1 MDRPTMDDVAARAG
15 VSRALVSLVMRGSPK
30 VSEHRRDAVLRAADE
45 LGYSPHAMARS
56 LASRTS
62 HFLGV
67 MVSDLH
73 NAFWAEIVDGLDAC
87 ARAEG
92 FELVINTGGRRATR
106 ERQALASLLSFRP
119 AGIALLGPVV
129 PAPAI
134 ASAAEQ
140 APLVLVSRSSRLST
154 VDTVNDDGQS
164 GSALAVDH
172 LVSLGHN
179 DIVHID
185 GGGGSQAAPRR
196 TGYISAMRKHRLTP
210 RVIRSEYTDVAGAKA
225 IRELLDEHG
234 GKSYPPAIPHNYK
247 NLPTAIVAAN
257 DFNAI
262 GAISALEE
270 AGLRVPADV
279 SVVGYDNTSLAALRH
294 VSLTTVDQPRIEMGR
309 LAAEALLQRVRGER
323 SRPVHHLLRPS
334 LVVRSTTSPPP
345 RI

>member
-1 MDRPTMDDVAARAG
+1 MDRPTMEDVAARAG

-73 NAFWAEIVDGLDAC
+73 NAFWAEIVDGLDAG
-87 ARAEG
+87 ARDQG
-92 FELVINTGGRRATR
+92 FELVINTGGRRAVR

-129 PAPAI
+129 PATAI
-134 ASAAEQ
+134 ETAATQ

-154 VDTVNDDGQS
+154 VDTVNDDGQTGS
-164 GSALAVDH
+164 GLAVDH
-172 LVSLGHN
+172 LVSLGHT

-196 TGYISAMRKHRLTP
+196 TGYVAAMRRHGLEP
-210 RVIRSEYTDVAGAKA
+210 QVIRSEYTDVAGAKA
-225 IRELLDEHG
+225 IRELLETRG
-234 GKSYPPAIPHNYK
+234 PH
-247 NLPTAIVAAN
+247 LPTAIVAAN

-270 AGLRVPADV
+270 AGLHVPADV

-309 LAAEALLQRVRGER
+309 LAANALLQRVRGTR
-323 SRPVHHLLRPS
+323 TTPVRHLLPPT
-334 LVVRSTTSPPP
+334 LIIRSTTATP
-345 RI
+345 R

>member
-1 MDRPTMDDVAARAG
+1 MDRPTMEDVAARAG

-30 VSEHRRDAVLRAADE
+30 VSEHRREAVLRAADE

-73 NAFWAEIVDGLDAC
+73 NAFWAEIVDGLDAF
-87 ARAEG
+87 AREEG
-92 FELVINTGGRRATR
+92 FELVINSGGRRAGR

-134 ASAAEQ
+134 AAAAEQ
-140 APLVLVSRSSRLST
+140 SPLVLVSRSSRLSA
-154 VDTVNDDGQS
+154 VDTVNDDGQTGS
-164 GSALAVDH
+164 GLAVNH
-172 LVSLGHN
+172 LVSLGHK

-196 TGYISAMRKHRLTP
+196 TGYISAMRRHRLTP
-210 RVIRSEYTDVAGAKA
+210 HVIRSEYTDAAGAKA
-225 IRELLDEHG
+225 IRELLDTRG
-234 GKSYPPAIPHNYK
+234 N

-270 AGLRVPADV
+270 AGLQVPRDV

-294 VSLTTVDQPRIEMGR
+294 VSLTTVDQPRVEMGR
-309 LAAEALLQRVRGER
+309 LAAEALLERVRGER
-323 SRPVHHLLRPS
+323 TRPVRHLLRPA
-334 LVVRSTTSPPP
+334 LIVRATTAAP
-345 RI
+345 R

>member
-1 MDRPTMDDVAARAG
+1 MDRPTMEDVAARAG

-62 HFLGV
+62 NFLGV
-67 MVSDLH
+67 MLSDLH
-73 NAFWAEIVDGLDAC
+73 NAFFAEIVDGLDAY
-87 ARAEG
+87 ARDEG
-92 FELVINTGGRRATR
+92 FELMINTGGRRAPR

-129 PAPAI
+129 PASAI

-140 APLVLVSRSSRLST
+140 SPLVLVSRSSRLST

-164 GSALAVDH
+164 GSGLAVDH
-172 LVSLGHN
+172 LVSLGHK

-185 GGGGSQAAPRR
+185 GGGGSQASPRR
-196 TGYISAMRKHRLTP
+196 TGYIAAMRRHRLIP
-210 RVIRSEYTDVAGAKA
+210 HVIRSEYTDAAGAKA
-225 IRELLDEHG
+225 IRELLDTRG
-234 GKSYPPAIPHNYK
+234 DQ
-247 NLPTAIVAAN
+247 LPTAIVAAN

-323 SRPVHHLLRPS
+323 TRPVRHLLRPS
-334 LVVRSTTSPPP
+334 LVVRSTTGPPG
-345 RI
+345 

>member
-1 MDRPTMDDVAARAG
+1 MDRPTMEDVAARAG

-30 VSEHRRDAVLRAADE
+30 VSEHRRAAVLLAADE

-62 HFLGV
+62 HFVGV

-73 NAFWAEIVDGLDAC
+73 NAFWAEVVDGLDAY
-87 ARAEG
+87 ARDQG
-92 FELVINTGGRRATR
+92 FELVINTGGRRAGR

-129 PAPAI
+129 PATAI
-134 ASAAEQ
+134 AVAASQ

-172 LVSLGHN
+172 LVSLGHT

-196 TGYISAMRKHRLTP
+196 TGYLAAMRRHGLSAK
-210 RVIRSEYTDVAGAKA
+210 VIRSEYTDAAGAKA
-225 IRELLDEHG
+225 IRELLSDR
-234 GKSYPPAIPHNYK
+234 I
-247 NLPTAIVAAN
+247 PTAVVAAN
-257 DFNAI
+257 DYNAI

-294 VSLTTVDQPRIEMGR
+294 VSLTTVDQPRTEMGR
-309 LAAEALLQRVRGER
+309 LAAEALIQRVREER
-323 SRPVHHLLRPS
+323 SHPVRHLLRPA
-334 LVVRSTTSPPP
+334 LVVRTTTAPP
-345 RI
+345 RPG

>member
-1 MDRPTMDDVAARAG
+1 MDRPTMEDVAARAG

-62 HFLGV
+62 HVLGV

-73 NAFWAEIVDGLDAC
+73 NAFWAEVVDGLDAF
-87 ARAEG
+87 ARDQG

-106 ERQALASLLSFRP
+106 EGQALTSLLSFRP
-119 AGIALLGPVV
+119 AGVALLGPVV
-129 PAPAI
+129 PATAI
-134 ASAAEQ
+134 AGAAGQ

-154 VDTVNDDGQS
+154 VDTVNDDGQT

-172 LVSLGHN
+172 LVSLGHKE
-179 DIVHID
+179 IVHID

-196 TGYISAMRKHRLTP
+196 TGYVAAMRRHGLTP
-210 RVIRSEYTDVAGAKA
+210 RVVRSEYTDVAGAKA
-225 IRELLDEHG
+225 IRELLDG
-234 GKSYPPAIPHNYK
+234 GD
-247 NLPTAIVAAN
+247 LPTAVVAAN
-257 DFNAI
+257 DYNAI

-270 AGLRVPADV
+270 AGLHVPSDV

-294 VSLTTVDQPRIEMGR
+294 VSLTTVDQPRTEMGR
-309 LAAEALLQRVRGER
+309 LAAEALLERIRGER
-323 SRPVHHLLRPS
+323 TDPVRHLLRPS
-334 LVVRSTTSPPP
+334 LVVRSTTAPPA
-345 RI
+345 

>member
-1 MDRPTMDDVAARAG
+1 MNRPTMEDVAARAG

-30 VSEHRRDAVLRAADE
+30 VSEHRREAVLRAADE
-45 LGYSPHAMARS
+45 LGYSPHAMAS
-56 LASRTS
+56 ALASRTS

-73 NAFWAEIVDGLDAC
+73 NPFWAEVVDGLDAF
-87 ARAEG
+87 ARDQG
-92 FELVINTGGRRATR
+92 FELVINTGGRRASR
-106 ERQALASLLSFRP
+106 EGQALASLLSFRP

-129 PAPAI
+129 PAAAI
-134 ASAAEQ
+134 AAAAHQ

-154 VDTVNDDGQS
+154 VDTVNDDGQTGS
-164 GSALAVDH
+164 GLAVDH
-172 LVSLGHN
+172 LVSLGHT
-179 DIVHID
+179 DIVHVD

-196 TGYISAMRKHRLTP
+196 TGYVAAMRRHGLAP
-210 RVIRSEYTDVAGAKA
+210 HVVRSEYTDVAGAKA
-225 IRELLDEHG
+225 IRELLDTH
-234 GKSYPPAIPHNYK
+234 
-247 NLPTAIVAAN
+247 LPTAVVAAN

-309 LAAEALLQRVRGER
+309 LAAEALLQRVREAR
-323 SRPVHHLLRPS
+323 TTPVRHLLRPS
-334 LVVRSTTSPPP
+334 LVVRNTTAAP
-345 RI
+345 RS

>member
-1 MDRPTMDDVAARAG
+1 MDQPTMEDVAARAG

-30 VSEHRRDAVLRAADE
+30 VSEHRRAAVLRAADE

-87 ARAEG
+87 ARDQG
-92 FELVINTGGRRATR
+92 FELVINTGGRRAGR

-129 PAPAI
+129 PATAI
-134 ASAAEQ
+134 AVAGAQ
-140 APLVLVSRSSRLST
+140 APLVLVSRSCRLST
-154 VDTVNDDGQS
+154 VDTVNDDGQIGS
-164 GSALAVDH
+164 GLAVDH
-172 LVSLGHN
+172 LVSLGHT

-196 TGYISAMRKHRLTP
+196 TGYLAAMRRHGLNP
-210 RVIRSEYTDVAGAKA
+210 RVIRSEYTDTAGAKA
-225 IRELLDEHG
+225 IREILDDH
-234 GKSYPPAIPHNYK
+234 I
-247 NLPTAIVAAN
+247 PTAIVAAN

-279 SVVGYDNTSLAALRH
+279 SVVGYDNTNLAALRH
-294 VSLTTVDQPRIEMGR
+294 VSLTTVDQPRTEMGR

-323 SRPVHHLLRPS
+323 EHPVRHLLRPS
-334 LVVRSTTSPPP
+334 LIVRSTTAPP
-345 RI
+345 R

>member
-1 MDRPTMDDVAARAG
+1 MDRPTMEDVAARAG

-30 VSEHRRDAVLRAADE
+30 VSEHRREAVLRAADE

-62 HFLGV
+62 HLLGV

-87 ARAEG
+87 ARDEG
-92 FELVINTGGRRATR
+92 FELVINTGGRRAIR

-172 LVSLGHN
+172 LVSLGHT

-185 GGGGSQAAPRR
+185 GGGGSQASPRR
-196 TGYISAMRKHRLTP
+196 TGYLSAMRHHRLVP
-210 RVIRSEYTDVAGAKA
+210 HVIRSEYTDVAGAKA
-225 IRELLDEHG
+225 IRELLDTRG
-234 GKSYPPAIPHNYK
+234 ND
-247 NLPTAIVAAN
+247 LPTAIVAAN

-270 AGLRVPADV
+270 AGLHVPADV

-323 SRPVHHLLRPS
+323 IGPVRHLLRPA
-334 LVVRSTTSPPP
+334 LVVRSTTAPP
-345 RI
+345 R

>member
-1 MDRPTMDDVAARAG
+1 MDRPTMEDVAARAG

-30 VSEHRRDAVLRAADE
+30 VSEHRREAVLRAADE

-73 NAFWAEIVDGLDAC
+73 NAFWAEIVDGLDAF
-87 ARAEG
+87 ARDEG
-92 FELVINTGGRRATR
+92 FELVINTGGRRAGR

-134 ASAAEQ
+134 AAAAEQ
-140 APLVLVSRSSRLST
+140 SPLVLVSRSSRLST
-154 VDTVNDDGQS
+154 VDTVNDDGQTGS
-164 GSALAVDH
+164 GLAVDH
-172 LVSLGHN
+172 LVSLGHK

-196 TGYISAMRKHRLTP
+196 TGYIMAMRRHRLTP
-210 RVIRSEYTDVAGAKA
+210 HVIRSEYTDVAGAKA
-225 IRELLDEHG
+225 IRELLDTRG
-234 GKSYPPAIPHNYK
+234 D

-270 AGLRVPADV
+270 AGLHVPSDV
-279 SVVGYDNTSLAALRH
+279 SVVGYDNTSLAGLRH

-323 SRPVHHLLRPS
+323 GRPVHHLLRPA
-334 LVVRSTTSPPP
+334 LVVRATTARP
-345 RI
+345 R